1 MFNFCTSDWD
11 LLLSEINSLK
21 KLVTSRATFPFIE
34 QLNAMLSSILLNLQ
48 NIKTVMFSNFHFVYG

>member
-1 MFNFCTSDWD
+1 MFNFCTSDLD

-21 KLVTSRATFPFIE
+21 KLVTSRATFAFIE
-34 QLNAMLSSILLNLQ
+34 QLNAMLSCILLNLQ